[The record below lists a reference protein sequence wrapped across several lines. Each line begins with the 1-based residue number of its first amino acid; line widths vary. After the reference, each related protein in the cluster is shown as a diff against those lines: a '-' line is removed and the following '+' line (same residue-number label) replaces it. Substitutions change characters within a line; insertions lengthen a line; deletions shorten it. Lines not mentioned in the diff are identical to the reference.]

1 MDRIKK
7 CGFSADEILR
17 ATKIMSDIGRKVGPY
32 TQQELLARRKVR
44 KFNKIW
50 NLLSFK

>member
-1 MDRIKK
+1 MDRIKN

-32 TQQELLARRKVR
+32 TQQELLARTKVR

-50 NLLSFK
+50 KMFSVK